1 MSLLRRV
8 SLSHF
13 SFFAQPKR
21 GASLAVL
28 RVGLLFLAVSGTLCL
43 ATGCGESRDG
53 VVKESD
59 EYSYD
64 EIMAQAAEE
73 ELASEAE
80 REP

>member
-1 MSLLRRV
+1 MVLL
-8 SLSHF
+8 
-13 SFFAQPKR
+13 AI
-21 GASLAVL
+21 
-28 RVGLLFLAVSGTLCL
+28 SGTLCL
-43 ATGCGESRDG
+43 ATGCGQSRDG